1 MKKYEIL
8 GGNLPVVVCELSA
21 GESMIT
27 ESGSMSWMSPN
38 MKMET
43 ISGGGMKKM
52 FGRLMSGDS
61 MFQNRYTA
69 EGADGTIAF
78 ASSFPGAI
86 KALDIRDGHSMIVQ
100 KSAFLA
106 SEEGVE
112 LSMHFQKK
120 LGKGVFG
127 GEGFIMQKLSGN
139 GTAFVEIDGHAV
151 EYELDAGQEILISTG
166 YLAAMEETCTMA
178 NMQKQKNRQLKNQY
192 DSNDAF
198 TSGISLNRQH
208 WIIYQEKAGTIR
220 CLNFEKQDVVILS
233 VLILLGLIK

>member
-8 GGNLPVVVCELSA
+8 GGNLPVVVCELAA

-43 ISGGGMKKM
+43 TSGGGMKKM
-52 FGRLMSGDS
+52 LGRLASGDS
-61 MFQNRYTA
+61 VFQNRYTA
-69 EGADGTIAF
+69 EGGDGTIAF

-86 KALDIRDGHSMIVQ
+86 KELQISNGHSMIVQ

-120 LGKGVFG
+120 LGKALFG
-127 GEGFIMQKLSGN
+127 GEGFVMQKLSGN
-139 GTAFVEIDGHAV
+139 GMAFIEIDGHAV
-151 EYELDAGQEILISTG
+151 EYDLAPGQELLISTG
-166 YLAAMEETCTMA
+166 YLAAMEETCTM
-178 NMQKQKNRQLKNQY
+178 
-192 DSNDAF
+192 
-198 TSGISLNRQH
+198 
-208 WIIYQEKAGTIR
+208 
-220 CLNFEKQDVVILS
+220 DVVT
-233 VLILLGLIK
+233 VKGVKNMLLGGEGIFNTVVRGPGKVILQTMPITKVAELLIPFFGDKK